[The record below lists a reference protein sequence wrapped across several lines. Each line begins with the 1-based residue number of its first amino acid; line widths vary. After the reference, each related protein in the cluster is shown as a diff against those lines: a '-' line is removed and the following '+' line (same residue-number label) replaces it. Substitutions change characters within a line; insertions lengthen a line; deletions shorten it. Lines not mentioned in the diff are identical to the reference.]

1 MNLTTSLPGKGNLKV
16 AVNLVLK
23 FVEETFALHGKRP
36 TGSNRE
42 RDVPVSMVT
51 YDGNRLEEL

>member
-1 MNLTTSLPGKGNLKV
+1 MNLTTSLSGKGNLKV

-42 RDVPVSMVT
+42 RDVPVSIVT
-51 YDGNRLEEL
+51 